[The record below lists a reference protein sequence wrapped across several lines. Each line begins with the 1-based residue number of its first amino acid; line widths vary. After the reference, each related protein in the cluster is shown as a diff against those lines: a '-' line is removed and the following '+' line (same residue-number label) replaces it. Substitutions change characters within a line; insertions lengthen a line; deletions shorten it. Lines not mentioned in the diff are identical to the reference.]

1 MDFLKFKTYKELI
14 DYAKNKIR
22 IKGGGKYYELHHIV
36 PVFLGGTND
45 KSNLILLTLYE
56 HVLAHYLLAIE
67 NENNKKVY
75 AGNINSAWLILHA
88 RSSYKDKRQEIEE
101 WLKDGNAQKLTE
113 DIKVR
118 FFELGKE
125 NLKKARAAVD
135 YSDRIWV
142 RKIGKNTAPQRMLE
156 RNLGK
161 GCWTG
166 YEKIPDC
173 PICHKSNSEK
183 SFACCKEHE
192 LKYKTEL
199 REKVKLYQ
207 SKIVKNIWKNPEI
220 RNRIIEAN
228 TGKKHASNGTW
239 ITNGTENKMIKEE
252 ELENYLKQG
261 WKKGR
266 IATSGWKQSEEIKQK
281 ISERRK
287 QSCYVYNDAVD
298 CKEIK
303 KEELEEYLAN
313 GWKKGRRVTCNRK
326 GIKQPKMGWVSN
338 EHETIRVRIE
348 KIPEYLAKGY
358 TRGRQNQVGRSF
370 VQPKMAWINDG
381 VSKVERVREEI
392 AKEYLAKG
400 WKRGRTF

>member
-1 MDFLKFKTYKELI
+1 MDLKFKTYKELI
-14 DYAKNKIR
+14 DYAKNEIR
-22 IKGGGKYYELHHIV
+22 AKGRGEYYELHHIV
-36 PVFLGGTND
+36 PIFLGGTND

-67 NENNKKVY
+67 NKNNKKTY
-75 AGNINSAWLILHA
+75 AGNINAAWLIFHA
-88 RSSYKDKRQEIEE
+88 KSNYKNKRQEIEN
-101 WLKDGNAQKLTE
+101 WLKNETAQKLTE

-125 NLKKARAAVD
+125 NLKKARASRD
-135 YSDRIWV
+135 FSDRIWV
-142 RKIGKNTAPQRMLE
+142 QKAGKNTAPQRMLE
-156 RNLGK
+156 RSLGK

-166 YEKIPDC
+166 YEKISDC
-173 PICHKSNSEK
+173 PICHKPNSEE

-192 LKYKTEL
+192 TEYKNEL
-199 REKVKLYQ
+199 REKVKQHQLE
-207 SKIVKNIWKNPEI
+207 IIKNNWKNPDV

-228 TGKKHASNGTW
+228 TGIKHASTGIW
-239 ITNGTENKMIKEE
+239 ITDGIENRMIKEE
-252 ELENYLKQG
+252 ELNNYLSLG

-266 IATSGWKQSEEIKQK
+266 IGVKGQRHSEEFKQK

-287 QSCYVYNDAVD
+287 QSCYVYNDTVD

-313 GWKKGRRVTCNRK
+313 GWKKGRRVTYRRK

-338 EHETIRVRIE
+338 EHETIRIRVE
-348 KIPEYLAKGY
+348 KIPEYLAKCY
-358 TRGRQNQVGRSF
+358 TRGRQNQVGKSV

-381 VSKVERVREEI
+381 VSRVERVREEI

>member
-1 MDFLKFKTYKELI
+1 MDLNFKTYKELI
-14 DYAKNKIR
+14 DYAKNETR
-22 IKGGGKYYELHHIV
+22 VKGGGKYYELHHIV

-56 HVLAHYLLAIE
+56 HVLAHYLLAVE

-75 AGNINSAWLILHA
+75 AGNINSAWLIFHA
-88 RSSYKDKRQEIEE
+88 RSSYKNKRQEIEK

-142 RKIGKNTAPQRMLE
+142 QKIGKNTAPQRMLE

-161 GCWTG
+161 GCWTD
-166 YEKIPDC
+166 YEKIPKC
-173 PICHKSNSEK
+173 PICHRPNSED
-183 SFACCKEHE
+183 SFACCKKHE
-192 LKYKTEL
+192 TEYRAEL
-199 REKVKLYQ
+199 REKVKLVQ
-207 SKIVKNIWKNPEI
+207 AENSKNMWKNPEI
-220 RNRIIEAN
+220 RNRISEAN
-228 TGKKHASNGTW
+228 IGKKHASNGIW
-239 ITNGTENKMIKEE
+239 ITNGKESKMIKEE
-252 ELENYLKQG
+252 ELENYLVQN
-261 WKKGR
+261 WTRGR
-266 IATSGWKQSEEIKQK
+266 INEGGWKQPEEVKQK
-281 ISERRK
+281 ISERRR
-287 QSCYVYNDAVD
+287 QSCYVYNDIVD

-313 GWKKGRRVTCNRK
+313 GWKKGRRVTYRRK

-338 EHETIRVRIE
+338 EHETIRVRAE

-358 TRGRQNQVGRSF
+358 TRGRQNQVGKSF
-370 VQPKMAWINDG
+370 TQPKMAWINDG
-381 VSKVERVREEI
+381 VSKVQRVREEI
-392 AKEYLAKG
+392 AKEYLAMG